1 MDFPLFL
8 LKAAIF
14 FGAFFICFVVLS
26 VLLFLI
32 GIVSPGLVWYHILF
46 G

>member
-14 FGAFFICFVVLS
+14 AGAFFICFVVLG

-32 GIVSPGLVWYHILF
+32 GIVAPGLAWYHILF